1 MKPIWTVSGQH
12 LKAEQQQK
20 WHVQPKEHIPRHIRR
35 NEMNRQDETAFT
47 RFTEITEA
55 KQNEVRRMQ
64 TEVTLS
70 IFRAIVATLRRVLR
84 RSPHSEG
91 VQVLDQA

>member
-1 MKPIWTVSGQH
+1 MTPIWTVSGQH
-12 LKAEQQQK
+12 LKAEQPQE
-20 WHVQPKEHIPRHIRR
+20 WHLQPKDNIPRHIRR

-47 RFTEITEA
+47 RYTEITEA

-70 IFRAIVATLRRVLR
+70 IFRAIVATLRRVLK
-84 RSPHSEG
+84 RSQHSEG
-91 VQVLDQA
+91 VQALD